1 MNDSRSES
9 RWDCDP
15 GLLEAGRLHHV
26 VVIVDGGPRI
36 ISFVVDGVL
45 CDGGGARPFGWGR
58 FSPYLDNVNGADV
71 LRIAL
76 AGIDG
81 EIRSLRL
88 YDRYLLTAEAIANF
102 RAGGG

>member
-15 GLLEAGRLHHV
+15 GLLPPDRDHHA
-26 VVIVDGGPRI
+26 VIVVDGGPRI

-45 CDGGGARPFGWGR
+45 CDGGGVRPFGWGR
-58 FSPYLDNVNGADV
+58 FSPYLNNVNSGAPLRV
-71 LRIAL
+71 GSALGGEVTSLRI
-76 AGIDG
+76 
-81 EIRSLRL
+81 

-102 RAGGG
+102 EAGE